1 MKKQLLYIPL
11 AALALASCAPA
22 APTSAPASS
31 ASASPSLATL
41 SPVPGPQAPGEDPKL
56 STDLRWNQDVRR
68 EALSTAVTAVSLYS
82 RPGVEKAQW
91 LRELSPYVTQ
101 QFAADFQTVNTAYI
115 ASTKAESTGE
125 LLVDEANVFGCTAVV
140 GTDAAK
146 LTVKLL
152 RNDAE
157 PSWKVESIVPEL
169 GKGAGK

>member
-1 MKKQLLYIPL
+1 MKKQLLYVPL
-11 AALALASCAPA
+11 AALALASCAPVSQV
-22 APTSAPASS
+22 SAPGSS
-31 ASASPSLATL
+31 TTAGPSLATL
-41 SPVPGPQAPGEDPKL
+41 SPVQGPQAPGDEPRL
-56 STDLRWNQDVRR
+56 STSLRWDQDVRR

-82 RPGVEKAQW
+82 RPGVEKTQW
-91 LRELSPYVTQ
+91 LRELSPYITQ
-101 QFAADFQTVNTAYI
+101 QFAADFQSVDTKYI
-115 ASTKAESTGE
+115 ASTKVERTGE

-140 GTDAAK
+140 GTDAGK

>member
-31 ASASPSLATL
+31 TSASPSLATL
-41 SPVPGPQAPGEDPKL
+41 SPIQGPQAPGDDPKPA
-56 STDLRWNQDVRR
+56 TNLRWDQDVRR

-101 QFAADFQTVNTAYI
+101 QFAADFQTVNTEYI
-115 ASTKAESTGE
+115 ASTKAESTGD

-140 GTDAAK
+140 GTDAGK

-157 PSWKVESIVPEL
+157 PSWKVESIVPQL